1 MNRFE
6 IDALV
11 EQLRNGSLS
20 RRGFMRRATA
30 LGLSGAAAGILARN
44 AVAQGT
50 PAASPEASP
59 VGGTGEVIRSQTREE
74 FYAQLREAFQ
84 FEEAATSGGQLIHT
98 MTTDIATVNPILVSD
113 TYSGW
118 ITGFV
123 FESLVGGNPVDGNPS
138 PGLADYWEI
147 GADGVT
153 YTFYMNPN
161 ATWHDGQPVTADDV
175 IFSFDAVLAE
185 DSLSVRKS
193 TVELFLKEYKKVD
206 DYTVQLVGIEPSAVF
221 VENTAAQFAI
231 VPKHIWEAVPFG
243 DWASDP
249 GSTGQDPSRV
259 IGSGP
264 FTFIEWVLGDRVTL
278 AKNPDYWDTESIP
291 NIDEYIYRV
300 VADPASAIASLQTGE
315 SDVVEV
321 SFSQANPLRESNPE
335 LQVIDF
341 DTLSFNFYI
350 ANQDASKTELFTD
363 VKVRQ
368 ALHYALD
375 RDLMAETVYQ
385 GFAIRADGTQPVLSI
400 AYAPDRI
407 NTIYTYDPEKAKAL
421 LEEAGWV
428 DSDGDGIRE
437 KDGVKFSFETTYS
450 EGVATYEQQIPY
462 MQQVWRE
469 VGIEMIPTAIPFPT
483 LLENNDAGNYQMSVL
498 GFSWSVDGGQG
509 DMFRCSAVPPSG
521 FNMMRYCN
529 PEYDKLDAAS
539 QVELDQQKRIDILIE
554 ASNIVNDEMAAGIN
568 VFRKSIM
575 GGAPRV
581 HNFFPNGYSSVWWIA
596 YTWLDQA

>member
-1 MNRFE
+1 
-6 IDALV
+6 
-11 EQLRNGSLS
+11 
-20 RRGFMRRATA
+20 
-30 LGLSGAAAGILARN
+30 
-44 AVAQGT
+44 
-50 PAASPEASP
+50 
-59 VGGTGEVIRSQTREE
+59 
-74 FYAQLREAFQ
+74 
-84 FEEAATSGGQLIHT
+84 

-113 TYSGW
+113 TYSNW

-123 FESLVGGNPVDGNPS
+123 FDGLVGGNPVDGNPS

-147 GADGVT
+147 GGDGVT

-161 ATWHDGQPVTADDV
+161 AMWHDGQPVTADDV

-206 DYTVQLVGIEPSAVF
+206 DHTVQLIGIEPSAVF
-221 VENTAAQFAI
+221 VENTAAQFSI
-231 VPKHIWEAVPFG
+231 VPKHLWENVPFG
-243 DWASDP
+243 EWNSDP
-249 GSTGQDPSRV
+249 GSTGQDASRV

-264 FTFIEWVLGDRVTL
+264 FKFVEWALGDHVTL
-278 AKNPDYWDTESIP
+278 AKNPDYWDTESVP
-291 NIDEYIYRV
+291 YIDEYIYRV

-315 SDVVEV
+315 SDVAEV

-350 ANQDASKTELFTD
+350 TNQDASKSELFTD

-375 RDLMAETVYQ
+375 RDLMGETVYQ

-400 AYAPDRI
+400 AYAPDRV
-407 NTIYTYDPEKAKAL
+407 NTIYTYDPEKAKSL
-421 LEEAGWV
+421 LEEAGWT

-437 KDGVKFSFETTYS
+437 KDGVKFSFECTYS

-483 LLENNDAGNYQMSVL
+483 LLDNNDAGNYLMSVL

-509 DMFRCSAVPPSG
+509 DMFRCSAVPPAG

-529 PEYDKLDAAS
+529 EEYDKLDAAS
-539 QVELDQQKRIDILIE
+539 QVELDQQKRIDILID

-568 VFRKSIM
+568 VFRKSIY

-581 HNFFPNGYSSVWWIA
+581 HNFFPNGYSNIWWVNYA
-596 YTWLDQA
+596 WLDQA